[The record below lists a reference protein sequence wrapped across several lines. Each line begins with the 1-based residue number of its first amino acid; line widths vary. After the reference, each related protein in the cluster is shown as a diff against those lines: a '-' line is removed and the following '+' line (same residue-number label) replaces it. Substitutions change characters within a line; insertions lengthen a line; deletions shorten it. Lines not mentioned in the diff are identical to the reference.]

1 MEKSVVVSDLIWNTC
16 QINLYMNFTLNVNIF
31 SEEVGVNFVAKTFLF
46 VLFRATACY
55 PRHILFLFPL
65 KSTFFASGFLFLHI
79 LLSTLVSH
87 YHCLLPD
94 FFSFSCGI
102 YFTVLCAN
110 IFYFFIQ
117 FGKTQILCTDVVLQ
131 CSHTK
136 IYKMHIFYSKSCRKT
151 M

>member
-1 MEKSVVVSDLIWNTC
+1 
-16 QINLYMNFTLNVNIF
+16 MNFTLNVNIF

-110 IFYFFIQ
+110 FFSFLFSLAKLKYFVLMQCFNVHIQKYTKCIYFITKAA
-117 FGKTQILCTDVVLQ
+117 GKPCSLYAVVLR
-131 CSHTK
+131 T
-136 IYKMHIFYSKSCRKT
+136 
-151 M
+151 